1 MIRLTQVM
9 LSESDNEATNAL
21 VTRLGNGDAEAG
33 MALVNQYCTENGY
46 SDTSMGR
53 LMLDFDADSDNYTSV
68 KDCCAFLQSLLAGRI
83 TGADVI
89 LDALKQQTRTEK
101 IPAGVPAGVETA
113 NKTGELDTVE
123 NDAAI
128 IWSGESP
135 YILCVMSEDV
145 KDAGAARNHIVAVS
159 QQVYQSVAHTQE

>member
-1 MIRLTQVM
+1 QSASLIKLFVAATVEENLDSVAAWESYSGETADLLFHM

-83 TGADVI
+83 TGAD
-89 LDALKQQTRTEK
+89 A
-101 IPAGVPAGVETA
+101 
-113 NKTGELDTVE
+113 
-123 NDAAI
+123 
-128 IWSGESP
+128 
-135 YILCVMSEDV
+135 
-145 KDAGAARNHIVAVS
+145 
-159 QQVYQSVAHTQE
+159 